1 MKKYLNVRTNIF
13 FVLKKTTWIFMKRKV
28 SIYSCKNIRYNN
40 HHGYSI
46 CNQNSAL
53 YRTKYSNLQA
63 ESVWQDIHVHMPL
76 LSKNKIAPIYI
87 EPKQISIAKRLRQT
101 IGDAQF
107 LIRILR
113 PLFHQIFKCPNED
126 YLKKKN
132 KLINSV
138 NQTPVQ
144 TEPTE
149 KRTWPRW
156 YHNSPSTATLC
167 VADKREFIHSKE
179 RLRFQLERHRNMI
192 IAPLNSPSRSLF
204 HRAIYNN
211 RREHDKSRDAGQ

>member
-13 FVLKKTTWIFMKRKV
+13 FVLTKTTWIFMKRKV

-63 ESVWQDIHVHMPL
+63 ESVWQDIHVHMPF

-126 YLKKKN
+126 YLKKKQ
-132 KLINSV
+132 V
-138 NQTPVQ
+138 NQLGQ
-144 TEPTE
+144 S
-149 KRTWPRW
+149 
-156 YHNSPSTATLC
+156 N
-167 VADKREFIHSKE
+167 
-179 RLRFQLERHRNMI
+179 
-192 IAPLNSPSRSLF
+192 SRS
-204 HRAIYNN
+204 N
-211 RREHDKSRDAGQ
+211 RTDGKTNLATMISQLTLHGNVMRCR